1 VSMMMENQLMAGTKS
16 GGFKAAATN
25 KQRYGLNFY
34 EQIGRKGG
42 KISRGGGF
50 AVNRELAVE
59 AGRKGGKSSRRTK
72 PESTEE

>member
-1 VSMMMENQLMAGTKS
+1 MAGTQS
-16 GGFKAAATN
+16 GGRKAAATN

-50 AVNRELAVE
+50 ATNRSLAVK
-59 AGRKGGKSSRRTK
+59 AGRKGGKASRRK
-72 PESTEE
+72 KADVAA